1 MELHRFMQLSSGF
14 KGMDHFLLRCCPPP
28 CSVASSNTLCIKS
41 RPCRVPVYHSVVAHM
56 FSQAS
61 CVHVRVCSDSV
72 WEPLTFHTHLLTSLN
87 SPRAD
92 SWVLPWPWGVEVRR
106 AHEKA
111 THTLSGGEGRG
122 TSPLAHNKNQLQWH
136 THVQSHIF
144 INVTTSARALGR
156 CRRKISRCWHLD
168 GTECSAMLIFS
179 KLLAAVACI

>member
-1 MELHRFMQLSSGF
+1 
-14 KGMDHFLLRCCPPP
+14 MDHFLLRCCPPP
-28 CSVASSNTLCIKS
+28 CLVASSNTLCIKS

-111 THTLSGGEGRG
+111 THTLGGGG
-122 TSPLAHNKNQLQWH
+122 WGHLTSRTQQKSAAM
-136 THVQSHIF
+136 THLCASHIF
-144 INVTTSARALGR
+144 INVTTSARALRR
-156 CRRKISRCWHLD
+156 CRRKISHC
-168 GTECSAMLIFS
+168 
-179 KLLAAVACI
+179 